1 MATRKGRTPMIRK
14 THLAASVTALA
25 AAVPAIFVTPIAGA
39 HDNAVDGVRAG
50 VDNNGTLVV
59 KGGDQDN
66 RIAVRLAAGNPGV
79 IQVDVGNDGSPQFSF
94 ARADVAAINIKG
106 GDGNDLLRID
116 DANGAFTNT
125 IPTTISGG
133 DGNDTLEGGQTKV
146 AAENEH
152 YYGGDGNDLV
162 DGGKG
167 ADTASLGD
175 GDDTFRW
182 DNGEGS
188 DVIDGGDGADTLVFN
203 GAGINENVTLS
214 ANAGRLNFFRVQGNV
229 TMDTDNVERV
239 DDNAAGGADSVTVN
253 DLSSTDVR
261 QTNID
266 VGAGDA
272 AADSVVVNGTEG
284 DDNILVSGAAS
295 GVDVTGLANSV
306 SIRHA
311 EPADSLSVNTLGG
324 ANSVLTTG
332 IAGVLQVLVN
342 GAAV

>member
-1 MATRKGRTPMIRK
+1 MKRKIN
-14 THLAASVTALA
+14 LAASVTALA
-25 AAVPAIFVTPIAGA
+25 AAIPAIVLTPVAGA
-39 HDNAVDGVRAG
+39 QSHRVDGVGA
-50 VDNNGTLVV
+50 VVNHGTLVV
-59 KGGDQDN
+59 KGGDGDN
-66 RIAVRLAAGNPGV
+66 RIALRLAADNPAV
-79 IQVDVGNDGSPQFSF
+79 IQVDVGDDGSPQFSF
-94 ARADVAAINIKG
+94 ARSSVEDITLRG
-106 GDGNDLLRID
+106 GDRNDSLRID
-116 DANGAFTNT
+116 DANGAFTDT

-152 YYGGDGNDLV
+152 FYGGDGNDVV

-167 ADTASLGD
+167 ADTASLGA

-188 DVIDGGDGADTLVFN
+188 DVIDGGDGADTMVFN

-229 TMDTDNVERV
+229 TMDTTNVETV

-266 VGAGDA
+266 LGAADA

-284 DDNILVSGAAS
+284 DDDIAVNGAGN

-306 SIRHA
+306 SVKHA
-311 EPADSLSVNTLGG
+311 EPTDSLFVNTLAGTD
-324 ANSVLTTG
+324 NVLTSG
-332 IAGVLQVLVN
+332 IAGVLQVQVD

>member
-1 MATRKGRTPMIRK
+1 MIRK

-133 DGNDTLEGGQTKV
+133 DGNDTLEGGQTQV

-188 DVIDGGDGADTLVFN
+188 DVVDGGDGADTMVFN
-203 GAGINENVTLS
+203 GAGINETVTMS
-214 ANAGRLNFFRVQGNV
+214 ATDAGRLSFFRVQGNV
-229 TMDTDNVERV
+229 TMDTDGVETV

-253 DLSSTDVR
+253 DLSGTDVR
-261 QTNID
+261 QTNVD
-266 VGAGDA
+266 VGASDG
-272 AADSVVVNGTEG
+272 AADSVVVNGTDG
-284 DDNILVSGAAS
+284 DDNIAVNGSGN

-306 SIRHA
+306 SVKHA
-311 EPADSLSVNTLGG
+311 EPTDSLFVNTLAGTD
-324 ANSVLTTG
+324 NVLTSG
-332 IAGVLQVLVN
+332 IAGVLQVQVD

>member
-1 MATRKGRTPMIRK
+1 MTSPTSTHRTRNLI
-14 THLAASVTALA
+14 ASVTALA
-25 AAVPAIFVTPIAGA
+25 VTIPAIVATPIAGA
-39 HDNAVDGVRAG
+39 QSDRVDGVRA
-50 VDNNGTLVV
+50 VVQNGTLEV

-66 RIAVRLAAGNPGV
+66 RIALRLAAGNPGV

-94 ARADVAAINIKG
+94 ARTDIGAINIKG

-133 DGNDTLEGGQTKV
+133 DGNDTLEGGQTQV

-175 GDDTFRW
+175 GDDTLRW

-284 DDNILVSGAAS
+284 DDNILVNGSGS

-306 SIRHA
+306 AIRHA
-311 EPADSLSVNTLGG
+311 EPTDSLSVNTLGG
-324 ANSVLTTG
+324 ADNVLTSG
-332 IAGVLQVLVN
+332 IAGVMQVLVD

>member
-1 MATRKGRTPMIRK
+1 MTRKAN
-14 THLAASVTALA
+14 LAASVTALA
-25 AAVPAIFVTPIAGA
+25 AAIPAIFVTPIAGA
-39 HDNAVDGVRAG
+39 HSDKVDGVRAEVKHG
-50 VDNNGTLVV
+50 ALEV

-66 RIAVRLAAGNPGV
+66 RVALRVAAGNPGV
-79 IQVDVGNDGSPQFSF
+79 VQVDVGDDGSPQFSF
-94 ARADVAAINIKG
+94 ARADIGAISVKG
-106 GDGNDLLRID
+106 GDGNDSLRID
-116 DANGAFTNT
+116 DANGAFTNA

-133 DGNDTLEGGQTKV
+133 DGNDTLEGGQTQV

-152 YYGGDGNDLV
+152 YSGGDGNDLV

-167 ADTASLGD
+167 ADTASLGA
-175 GDDTFRW
+175 GNDTFRW

-188 DVIDGGDGADTLVFN
+188 DVVEGGDGADTMVFN

-229 TMDTDNVERV
+229 TMDTDDVEQV

-253 DLSSTDVR
+253 DLSATDVR

-272 AADSVVVNGTEG
+272 AADSVVVNGTQG
-284 DDNILVSGAAS
+284 DDQIAVTGAGS

-324 ANSVLTTG
+324 TDNVLTRG
-332 IAGVLQVLVN
+332 IAGVLQVLVD
-342 GAAV
+342 GTAV